1 MTSSTPETNHPDLW
15 LPDWPWPETN
25 SHKHKRGSL
34 GVVTGPAAS
43 TGAARLAARAGLR
56 IGAGLAT
63 LFCPTSATLVNA
75 AHETAIMIKPF
86 STPDA
91 LAELASNSKCV
102 LIGPAAGVDSTT
114 RENTLEVLKHAGS
127 SVLDADAL
135 TVFKDQPEALFN
147 AITLPAVMTPHD
159 GEFSRIFPGLLDQFT
174 RAEAAAIAAARSGA
188 VVLLKGSETLIAA
201 PDGRL
206 TVNRHASP
214 FLATAGSGDVLAGM
228 IAGLMAQG
236 MEAHRAACAGAWCH
250 GEVARRIG
258 PGLISEDLP
267 DALPGLLSE
276 FYARR
281 A

>member
-1 MTSSTPETNHPDLW
+1 MTSSTPDTNHPDLW
-15 LPDWPWPETN
+15 LPHWPWPEAD

-63 LFCPTSATLVNA
+63 LFCPPSATLVNA
-75 AHETAIMIKPF
+75 AHETAVMIKPF

-91 LAELASNSKCV
+91 LAELAEGTRSV
-102 LIGPAAGVDSTT
+102 LIGPAAGVNAET
-114 RENTLEVLKHAGS
+114 RENTLAVLRHAGS

-135 TVFKDQPEALFN
+135 TVFKDRPEALFN
-147 AITLPAVMTPHD
+147 AITQPSVMTPHD
-159 GEFSRIFPGLLDQFT
+159 GEFSRIFPGLLDQYT
-174 RAEAAAIAAARSGA
+174 RAEATAIAAARSGA
-188 VVLLKGSETLIAA
+188 VILLKGSETFIAA

-214 FLATAGSGDVLAGM
+214 FLATAGSGDVLAGL

-236 MEAHRAACAGAWCH
+236 MDAYSATRAGAWCH
-250 GEVARRIG
+250 GEIARRIG

-267 DALPGLLSE
+267 DALPALLSE

>member
-1 MTSSTPETNHPDLW
+1 MTSSTPQTNHPDLW
-15 LPDWPWPETN
+15 LPDWPWPEAD

-63 LFCPTSATLVNA
+63 LFCPPSATLVNA
-75 AHETAIMIKPF
+75 AHETAVMIKPF

-91 LAELASNSKCV
+91 LAELAEGTRSA
-102 LIGPAAGVDSTT
+102 LIGPAAGVNSET
-114 RENTLEVLKHAGS
+114 RENTLAVLRHAGA

-135 TVFKDQPEALFN
+135 TVFKDQPETLFK
-147 AITLPAVMTPHD
+147 AITQPSVLTPHD
-159 GEFSRIFPGLLDQFT
+159 GEFSRIFPDLLDQYT
-174 RAEAAAIAAARSGA
+174 RAEAAIIAAARSGA
-188 VVLLKGSETLIAA
+188 IVLLKGSETLIAA
-201 PDGRL
+201 PDGRIM
-206 TVNRHASP
+206 VNRHASP

-236 MEAHRAACAGAWCH
+236 MGAYSAACAGAWCH

-267 DALPGLLSE
+267 DALPALLSE

>member
-1 MTSSTPETNHPDLW
+1 MTSSAPETNHPDLW
-15 LPDWPWPETN
+15 LPRWPWPEPV

-63 LFCPTSATLVNA
+63 LFCPPSATLVNA
-75 AHETAIMIKPF
+75 AHETAVMIKPF

-91 LAELASNSKCV
+91 LAELAEGTRSV
-102 LIGPAAGVDSTT
+102 LIGPAAGVNSET
-114 RENTLEVLKHAGS
+114 RENTLAVLRHAGS

-135 TVFKDQPEALFN
+135 TVFKDRPEDLFN
-147 AITLPAVMTPHD
+147 AITRPSVLTPHD
-159 GEFSRIFPGLLDQFT
+159 GEFERVFPGLLDQYT
-174 RAEAAAIAAARSGA
+174 RSEAAVIAAARSGA
-188 VVLLKGSETLIAA
+188 IVLLKGSETLIAA

-206 TVNRHASP
+206 TVNNHASP

-228 IAGLMAQG
+228 IAGLMAQEMG
-236 MEAHRAACAGAWCH
+236 AYRAACAGAWCH
-250 GEVARRIG
+250 GEIARRIG

-267 DALPGLLSE
+267 DALPALLSE